1 MPGPLRCTISPGT
14 VSPCGPWACERCN
27 AGPFASQPVA
37 LKEGMRKLI
46 LLIALLPGVAIVSL
60 LAIVSLAIVSAATV
74 GVALAND
81 LPKKGQP
88 KPKPPQ
94 ATANPCAQY
103 GAGFVQVPGSQTCV
117 KTQGYIRTDVTT
129 SGRAR

>member
-1 MPGPLRCTISPGT
+1 
-14 VSPCGPWACERCN
+14 
-27 AGPFASQPVA
+27 
-37 LKEGMRKLI
+37 MRKLI

-60 LAIVSLAIVSAATV
+60 AIVSLAIVSLAIVSAATV

>member
-46 LLIALLPGVAIVSL
+46 LLIALLPGV
-60 LAIVSLAIVSAATV
+60 AIVSLAIVSAATV

>member
-14 VSPCGPWACERCN
+14 VSPCGPWASERCN

-60 LAIVSLAIVSAATV
+60 AIVIAATV

>member
-1 MPGPLRCTISPGT
+1 MAV
-14 VSPCGPWACERCN
+14 VS
-27 AGPFASQPVA
+27 V
-37 LKEGMRKLI
+37 
-46 LLIALLPGVAIVSL
+46 
-60 LAIVSLAIVSAATV
+60 AIVSAATV
-74 GVALAND
+74 SVASAND

-103 GAGFVQVPGSQTCV
+103 GAGFVQVQGSQTCV
-117 KTQGYIRTDVTT
+117 KVNGYIRTDVTT